1 MAQQTDGTRAASLLI
16 FPEAPLKIVITGGAG
31 FIGSALTQA
40 LRTGGHT
47 VTPVDNL
54 SVTSRRRPSAQGLQV
69 RDVRSLTVRDLDG
82 VDTVVHLAALKS
94 VPASFEVGG
103 FEHNVAVDRHMI
115 HTFTQSTAHRLLL
128 ASSCEVYGEQRG
140 PLAESA
146 PYAPRS
152 PYAAGKVATEQL
164 AGIYRPRLKDGREL
178 GVIRFFNTFG
188 PDEGHDAVVPAF
200 LDAAAEDQPLT
211 IEGDGMQARDLTYID
226 DAVTMLTRI
235 LDAPGLLPVVN
246 CGSGVPVSVLDLA
259 RAVIRAAGRGTI
271 THTAP
276 RINEISSFTADQS
289 LFTRSFGPVTCRPL
303 DEALALSVQ
312 RRTDILPVTAAAR

>member
-1 MAQQTDGTRAASLLI
+1 M
-16 FPEAPLKIVITGGAG
+16 ITGGAG

-40 LRTGGHT
+40 LRSGGHT
-47 VTPVDNL
+47 VTPLDNL
-54 SVTSRRRPSAQGLQV
+54 SVTFRSRPSAQGLQV
-69 RDVRSLTVRDLDG
+69 RDVRSLRPQDLDG

-103 FEHNVAVDRHMI
+103 FEHNVGVDRHMI
-115 HTFTQSTAHRLLL
+115 HTFTQSSARRLLL

-164 AGIYRPRLKDGREL
+164 ADIYRPRLEDGRQL
-178 GVIRFFNTFG
+178 GIVRFFNTFG
-188 PDEGHDAVVPAF
+188 PDEGPDAVVPAF
-200 LDAAAEDQPLT
+200 LDAVTEDRPLR
-211 IEGDGMQARDLTYID
+211 IEGAGTQARDLTYID

-259 RAVIRAAGRGTI
+259 HAVIRAAGRGTI

-276 RINEISSFTADQS
+276 RINEISSFTADQT
-289 LFTRSFGPVTCRPL
+289 LFTRAYGPVTRRSL

-312 RRTDILPVTAAAR
+312 RRTGTLPRARRRPVNALD